1 MGSLHGGWLDQ
12 IASVLETLNQGV
24 ILNDSSKRV
33 VFANSM
39 FLDMI
44 RMDAG
49 QLLGRSVTDLFPAED
64 VARLKEFIGQRE
76 VLGRAR
82 YEFYIPQAGGGH
94 LPVVVT
100 SRQIQDPEGRTFA
113 VVTATDISEQKR
125 AEAEL
130 RDANESLLARQRQRA
145 DGATACTA
153 TWRRTRH
160 YPVPAL
166 AG

>member
-1 MGSLHGGWLDQ
+1 MASLYEGWVDQ

-33 VFANSM
+33 VYANSM
-39 FLDMI
+39 FLEMI

-64 VARLKEFIGQRE
+64 VPRLMELIRQRE
-76 VLGRAR
+76 QQGRAR

-100 SRQIQDPEGRTFA
+100 SRHSR
-113 VVTATDISEQKR
+113 
-125 AEAEL
+125 
-130 RDANESLLARQRQRA
+130 
-145 DGATACTA
+145 
-153 TWRRTRH
+153 
-160 YPVPAL
+160 
-166 AG
+166 